1 LFAALSLAWARAA
14 SPADRQATMTA
25 AVITVAVTVAV
36 IEILGMRMKLLSP
49 DRGTRL
55 REPNGKD
62 E

>member
-1 LFAALSLAWARAA
+1 
-14 SPADRQATMTA
+14 MTA

-36 IEILGMRMKLLSP
+36 IEILGMRMKSLSP
-49 DRGTRL
+49 DREPRL